1 MNTLLAPISAILTCF
16 ACVTWNDAQINSANL
31 PQVTAQ
37 LTTDLAGNL
46 ATASIATVA
55 TATAAPAAAPTFT
68 DPASALTTAATD
80 LMPALSS
87 SGTSAQLPATVQ
99 NQPSSS
105 MVLTAL
111 GTVITNISQTNAAA
125 SYLFIKEAIR
135 VSQCSDAMKLTRA
148 VLSWPDG
155 WGVFPDPT
163 VQRTKGI
170 LNCLMTNGTHSVPL
184 VITPTFE

>member
-1 MNTLLAPISAILTCF
+1 MNTLLATISAILTCF
-16 ACVTWNDAQINSANL
+16 ACGTWNDAQINSANL

-37 LTTDLAGNL
+37 LTTVLAGNL

-87 SGTSAQLPATVQ
+87 SGASTQLPVTVQ
-99 NQPSSS
+99 DQPSSS

-111 GTVITNISQTNAAA
+111 GTVIMLKSVQNFPGSWG
-125 SYLFIKEAIR
+125 KER
-135 VSQCSDAMKLTRA
+135 
-148 VLSWPDG
+148 
-155 WGVFPDPT
+155 
-163 VQRTKGI
+163 
-170 LNCLMTNGTHSVPL
+170 
-184 VITPTFE
+184 

>member
-37 LTTDLAGNL
+37 LTTVLAGNL
-46 ATASIATVA
+46 ATASNA
-55 TATAAPAAAPTFT
+55 
-68 DPASALTTAATD
+68 TAATD
-80 LMPALSS
+80 LLPVLSS
-87 SGTSAQLPATVQ
+87 SDASAQLPVTVQ
-99 NQPSSS
+99 DQSSSS

-125 SYLFIKEAIR
+125 SYLFIKEAIG
-135 VSQCSDAMKLTRA
+135 VSQCSDAMKLTGD
-148 VLSWPDG
+148 VLPWPDG

-170 LNCLMTNGTHSVPL
+170 LNCLMTNGTHSVSL
-184 VITPTFE
+184 VITPTFG